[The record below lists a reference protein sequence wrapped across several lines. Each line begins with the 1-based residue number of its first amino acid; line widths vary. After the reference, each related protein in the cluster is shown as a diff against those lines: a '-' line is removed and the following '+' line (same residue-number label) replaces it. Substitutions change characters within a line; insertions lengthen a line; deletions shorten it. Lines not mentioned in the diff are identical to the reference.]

1 MLQRNMATAGI
12 LHVPMTSLRA
22 SQAGP
27 APFAALRILHAYC
40 IEKCP
45 TAWIF
50 ILFPAN
56 A

>member
-1 MLQRNMATAGI
+1 MLQRNMGSKHFARSDDITPEHRRRGSR
-12 LHVPMTSLRA
+12 L
-22 SQAGP
+22 
-27 APFAALRILHAYC
+27 AALRILHAYC